1 MLFIYVLKC
10 ENNKYYIGSTK
21 NLDSRINEHFNG
33 SGSTFTKTFK
43 PIQLIHSFNTFDR
56 YDEDKTVKQYMSK
69 YGIHNVRGASYS
81 TIELS
86 EETINNLQKEIL
98 HSRNVCFRCHKKG
111 HFMKNCYAKS
121 DINGIVLPSK
131 FTKNNIQ
138 NNNIE
143 NIGNENDNNLELKLE
158 QELELELNDFFDF
171 IIESLVK
178 NKSYLIKNFIFLTN
192 KYKEH
197 KKVLNTIID
206 RSWNIYTKFFK

>member
-1 MLFIYVLKC
+1 MLSIYVLKC

-33 SGSTFTKTFK
+33 YGSTFTKTFK

-121 DINGIVLPSK
+121 DINGVILPSK
-131 FTKNNIQ
+131 FTKNNSQ

-143 NIGNENDNNLELKLE
+143 NIVTENNNN
-158 QELELELNDFFDF
+158 LELELNDFFDF